1 MKFRFYGNSQLVSL
15 LEKMT
20 ANNKA
25 AKTVLFFGEKGT
37 GRKTLAEYYCS
48 LLMCENPIESK
59 PCGECKACKN
69 IANHVHPDI
78 IYAETSGKL
87 GGYSV
92 DTAKRICSD
101 AFIKPNNGDKKI
113 YIFAD
118 CHSMDVRT
126 QNTLL
131 KIIEEP
137 PEHVFFIFTSNSK
150 NDFLPT
156 IISRC
161 SSFGV
166 SDCSEEECRTAL
178 AEKGYTSEQIDSAVK
193 SFHGNIGMC
202 ISFIED
208 EKLRNSVELTK
219 TLVNSIISNDEYN
232 LCAALYSLGKE
243 RNSIREAL
251 AMLDRQIRDCAV
263 ILSGKKDNIGCYPEG
278 AYRLADVLTA
288 SQSIKIHN
296 AINSAWH
303 AVETNANTAVILS
316 ALCAEIASVCCA

>member
-48 LLMCENPIESK
+48 LLMCENPIDSK

-137 PEHVFFIFTSNSK
+137 PEHAFFIFTS
-150 NDFLPT
+150 
-156 IISRC
+156 
-161 SSFGV
+161 
-166 SDCSEEECRTAL
+166 
-178 AEKGYTSEQIDSAVK
+178 
-193 SFHGNIGMC
+193 
-202 ISFIED
+202 
-208 EKLRNSVELTK
+208 K
-219 TLVNSIISNDEYN
+219 TFSIISEEIISSGVPENTI
-232 LCAALYSLGKE
+232 LPLF
-243 RNSIREAL
+243 ITH
-251 AMLDRQIRDCAV
+251 
-263 ILSGKKDNIGCYPEG
+263 ILSQIF
-278 AYRLADVLTA
+278 
-288 SQSIKIHN
+288 
-296 AINSAWH
+296 
-303 AVETNANTAVILS
+303 
-316 ALCAEIASVCCA
+316 IASGRS